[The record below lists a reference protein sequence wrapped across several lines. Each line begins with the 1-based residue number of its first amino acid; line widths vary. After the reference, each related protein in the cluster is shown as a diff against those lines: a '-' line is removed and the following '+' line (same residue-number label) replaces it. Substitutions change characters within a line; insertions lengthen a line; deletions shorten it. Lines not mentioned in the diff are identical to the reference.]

1 MKKIRNTVFIAL
13 AFLFVLGFA
22 SCTETLQGGPLD
34 EILEVYGTD
43 KRDVGTADDN
53 GGGGSQ
59 DEGSSGAGWGS

>member
-43 KRDVGTADDN
+43 KGDVGTAEDPN
-53 GGGGSQ
+53 GGGGS
-59 DEGSSGAGWGS
+59 DEGGGASGWD